1 MKLLNLTP
9 HPITFLD
16 ENNNVILEL
25 PGCDN
30 PPRAKEKRKKKGTVC
45 HAEFAAIHTEEIWND
60 SNYATT
66 VIPLNKVELSEIENL
81 PDVSL
86 EYYYIV
92 SRIVAEACPE
102 RTDLFIPDETVRDE
116 NGRIIGCRAL
126 AQV

>member
-16 ENNNVILEL
+16 ANNNVVLEL

-30 PPRAKEKRKKKGTVC
+30 PPRAREKRKREGSVC
-45 HAEFAAIHTEEIWND
+45 HAEFAAIHTTD
-60 SNYATT
+60 
-66 VIPLNKVELSEIENL
+66 IPLNKVELGEVENL
-81 PDVSL
+81 PNVSP

-92 SRIVAEACPE
+92 SRIIAEACPE

>member
-1 MKLLNLTP
+1 MKLMNLTP
-9 HPITFLD
+9 HAVTILD
-16 ENNNVILEL
+16 EEDNVILEL

-30 PPRAKEKRKKKGTVC
+30 PPRAKEKRERKGSVC
-45 HAEFAAIHTEEIWND
+45 HAKFAAIHTEEIWND
-60 SNYATT
+60 ANYVTID
-66 VIPLNKVELSEIENL
+66 IPLNKVELSEIENL

-102 RTDLFIPDETVRDE
+102 RTDLFIPDEIVRDE